1 MSERVNAV
9 KAEMKRVGLER
20 VSHGKWGDGSLV
32 TGWCGEEAL
41 VSCKVFPLSEV
52 WRVDVRQDE
61 GLLASSLDSP
71 DLAGA
76 VSELRNLAG
85 AYRRA
90 AGNMERAIALIEAK
104 GGE

>member
-61 GLLASSLDSP
+61 GPLASSLDSP
-71 DLAGA
+71 GFAGA
-76 VSELRNLAG
+76 VSELRKLAD
-85 AYRRA
+85 AHRRVA
-90 AGNMERAIALIEAK
+90 EKMERVAACC
-104 GGE
+104 GG